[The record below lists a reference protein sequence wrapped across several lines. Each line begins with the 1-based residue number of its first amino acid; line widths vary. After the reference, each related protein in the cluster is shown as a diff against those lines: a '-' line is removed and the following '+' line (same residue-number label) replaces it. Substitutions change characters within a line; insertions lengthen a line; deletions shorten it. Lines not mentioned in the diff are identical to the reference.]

1 MNNKVDINQLLS
13 SISGKP
19 ESERTLSLFDLAVL
33 GIGAM
38 IGTGILVLTGVVA
51 ATDAG
56 PGVVVSFLIAALASG
71 LIGMC
76 YAELSTTIPNSGSAY
91 VYAWVTMGQ
100 FVGFLA
106 GWTLV
111 GVYITTTA
119 TVANGWTGYFQSF
132 LEELGV
138 HLPHA
143 LLTNPASGGWV
154 NLPALVMTLLIT
166 FILSRGTS
174 ESKLLNNA
182 LVVIKI
188 AIILLFIIVSAKDVN
203 PTHWHPFFPYGGSGV
218 MSGAAAVF
226 FTFLGFDALAT
237 SAEDAKQVQKNLP
250 RAIIIS
256 LLVSTTLYVV
266 VSLVMTGVVTYKDLN
281 VSEAMAT
288 VLLLKGHTLTAQIV
302 SAGAILGIMAV
313 VYAFVYAGANVTMAM
328 SRGGLLPSAWAKL
341 DERHQS
347 PNRALWIN
355 GILAAALAGFVNLR
369 NLALIANVGSLTVF
383 ALISLVVILLR
394 RQHPNLKRPFKVPFG
409 HTLPILSILICVL
422 LLGNISLDAWLTY
435 GAWLVAGVIFYFAYS
450 RQKLM

>member
-1 MNNKVDINQLLS
+1 MNSKVDINQLLK

-19 ESERTLSLFDLAVL
+19 EEERTLSLFDLSVL

-56 PGVVVSFLIAALASG
+56 PGEIVSFLIAALASG
-71 LIGMC
+71 LIGLC

-100 FVGFLA
+100 FIGFLA
-106 GWTLV
+106 GWTLI

-119 TVANGWTGYFQSF
+119 TVANGWTGYFESF
-132 LEELGV
+132 FKELGV

-143 LLTNPASGGWV
+143 LMVNPSSGGLM
-154 NLPALVMTLLIT
+154 NLPAMLMALLVT
-166 FILSRGTS
+166 FVLTRGTG
-174 ESKLLNNA
+174 ESKLMNNI

-188 AIILLFIIVSAKDVN
+188 GIILLFVIVSSRDVN
-203 PTHWHPFFPYGGSGV
+203 ASNWHPFFPYGMGGV
-218 MSGAAAVF
+218 MSGASAVF
-226 FTFLGFDALAT
+226 FSYLGFDALAT

-250 RAIIIS
+250 RAIMIS
-256 LLVSTTLYVV
+256 LIVSTALYII
-266 VSLVMTGVVTYKDLN
+266 VSLVMTGVVSYKELN

-288 VLLLKGHTLTAQIV
+288 VLLVKGHTLTAQII

-313 VYAFVYAGANVTMAM
+313 VYAFVYAGANVTKAM
-328 SRGGLLPSAWAKL
+328 SRGGLLPSGLSKLGAK
-341 DERHQS
+341 QS

-355 GILAAALAGFVNLR
+355 GILAAVLAGFVNLR
-369 NLALIANVGSLTVF
+369 QLALIANVGSLTVF

-394 RQHPNLKRPFKVPFG
+394 RQHPDLNRPFKVPFG
-409 HTLPILSILICVL
+409 NVLPILSILICLVL
-422 LLGNISLDAWLTY
+422 MLNITLEAWLTY
-435 GAWLVAGVIFYFAYS
+435 GTWLLVGVVFYFIYS